1 VTYRHKSKPGTTC
14 TVLDASDGCVIY
26 QYLQDGLVITT
37 QTSADDFL
45 EEWEVLE

>member
-1 VTYRHKSKPGTTC
+1 MVYKHRSKNITC